1 MANSKSKSNE
11 PAQQTAP
18 LFLTVN
24 QSNGDNKP
32 FYRTV
37 GQGFIEQNGSI
48 TVHVLPCVIVKGG
61 LIRVNRTI
69 PNMLPEDLQE
79 RLDIKVVTSINDK
92 LIYHIVGTAF
102 KVKGKEGMYS
112 LSLPND
118 VGLYGSFVLQNP
130 TPKQDK

>member
-1 MANSKSKSNE
+1 
-11 PAQQTAP
+11 
-18 LFLTVN
+18 VN